1 MGLRN
6 FAVWI
11 GFFGSVLGTPCVLSA
26 SETIPVPPEKC
37 VSADVALSAENE
49 EGRASENMLSGGIGV
64 DGRANA
70 APFPGAE
77 LQREVRAALKRW
89 KAVPDT
95 QAEAAASEFLAL
107 YRAVEADSEL
117 PEKAR
122 NGMKRTL
129 KDRLEALS
137 RQILT
142 HLVKERETDAK
153 LSDPAEQLE
162 NAERPEKVER
172 SKSVNRSKN
181 TERSKSANRSKNVE
195 RSESVNRSKN
205 AERPK
210 SVNRSRSVDRSGI
223 ENAAE
228 RDERDGEIAE
238 LGQIGGGAG
247 GVGNGLGGIGDAGGD
262 GASRRVQES
271 GEHLVEV
278 IQATIHPDSWE
289 SNGGQGT
296 IYFWMPNG
304 SLIIRQ
310 TDANHEE
317 IRNLLNQLRRAGS

>member
-26 SETIPVPPEKC
+26 SETIPVPPEKR
-37 VSADVALSAENE
+37 VSVDVALSAENE

-70 APFPGAE
+70 APFSGAE
-77 LQREVRAALKRW
+77 LQRNVRAALKRW

-142 HLVKERETDAK
+142 HLVKERETNAK
-153 LSDPAEQLE
+153 HSDPAE
-162 NAERPEKVER
+162 RPE
-172 SKSVNRSKN
+172 
-181 TERSKSANRSKNVE
+181 
-195 RSESVNRSKN
+195 N

-238 LGQIGGGAG
+238 LGQIVGGAG

>member
-26 SETIPVPPEKC
+26 SETIPVPPEKR
-37 VSADVALSAENE
+37 VSVDVALSAENE

-70 APFPGAE
+70 APFSGAD
-77 LQREVRAALKRW
+77 LQRNVRAALKRW

-142 HLVKERETDAK
+142 YLVKERETNAK

-181 TERSKSANRSKNVE
+181 
-195 RSESVNRSKN
+195 

-210 SVNRSRSVDRSGI
+210 SVNRSRALNRSRSVDRSGI

-228 RDERDGEIAE
+228 WDERDGEIAE

>member
-6 FAVWI
+6 FAVWAS
-11 GFFGSVLGTPCVLSA
+11 FFGSVLGTPCVLSA
-26 SETIPVPPEKC
+26 SETIPVLPEKR
-37 VSADVALSAENE
+37 VSADVALSAENA

-70 APFPGAE
+70 APFSGAE

-181 TERSKSANRSKNVE
+181 
-195 RSESVNRSKN
+195 

-210 SVNRSRSVDRSGI
+210 SVNRSRALNRSRSVNRSGI

-228 RDERDGEIAE
+228 RDERDGEITE
-238 LGQIGGGAG
+238 LGQIVGGAG
-247 GVGNGLGGIGDAGGD
+247 GVGNGLGGIGNGLGGIGDAGGD

>member
-1 MGLRN
+1 MRFCQRSVILGWLI
-6 FAVWI
+6 WGI
-11 GFFGSVLGTPCVLSA
+11 FGPCSALSVSETAA
-26 SETIPVPPEKC
+26 SEAAVSETAVSEAAVSETAVSETAVSETQTLLHAGGPAGDVSGVP
-37 VSADVALSAENE
+37 ALS
-49 EGRASENMLSGGIGV
+49 
-64 DGRANA
+64 
-70 APFPGAE
+70 GAD

-89 KAVPDT
+89 KKVPDP

-107 YRAVEADSEL
+107 YRALEADHEL

-122 NGMKRTL
+122 NGLKRTL
-129 KDRLEALS
+129 QIRLDALS

-142 HLVKERETDAK
+142 HLEKERETSVKCPESAK
-153 LSDPAEQLE
+153 
-162 NAERPEKVER
+162 RP
-172 SKSVNRSKN
+172 
-181 TERSKSANRSKNVE
+181 
-195 RSESVNRSKN
+195 
-205 AERPK
+205 
-210 SVNRSRSVDRSGI
+210 RSVKRSGT
-223 ENAAE
+223 ENAAG
-228 RDERDGEIAE
+228 RDGKDGVSEE

-247 GVGNGLGGIGDAGGD
+247 GFGNGMGGMNGIGGNGQEQ
-262 GASRRVQES
+262 RVQES

>member
-11 GFFGSVLGTPCVLSA
+11 SFFGSALGTPCVLSA
-26 SETIPVPPEKC
+26 SETIPVPPEKR
-37 VSADVALSAENE
+37 VSDDVALSAENA
-49 EGRASENMLSGGIGV
+49 EGRALEDAVSDGTVSERMAG
-64 DGRANA
+64 A
-70 APFPGAE
+70 APFSGAE

-89 KAVPDT
+89 KKVPDA

-117 PEKAR
+117 AEKAQ
-122 NGMKRTL
+122 NGLKRTL
-129 KDRLEALS
+129 KNRLEALS

-142 HLVKERETDAK
+142 HLMKERETHAK
-153 LSDPAEQLE
+153 RSAPANRPE
-162 NAERPEKVER
+162 NAERPGKAER
-172 SKSVNRSKN
+172 PRSVNRSQ
-181 TERSKSANRSKNVE
+181 
-195 RSESVNRSKN
+195 SVNRS
-205 AERPK
+205 
-210 SVNRSRSVDRSGI
+210 GTG
-223 ENAAE
+223 NAAG
-228 RDERDGEIAE
+228 RDERDGETAE

-247 GVGNGLGGIGDAGGD
+247 RFGNGMGGIGDAGGD
-262 GASRRVQES
+262 GVSRRVQES

>member
-37 VSADVALSAENE
+37 VSADVALSAENA
-49 EGRASENMLSGGIGV
+49 EGRASENMISDGIGV

-70 APFPGAE
+70 APFSGAE
-77 LQREVRAALKRW
+77 LQRNVRAALKRW

-117 PEKAR
+117 PEKAQ
-122 NGMKRTL
+122 NGLKRTL
-129 KDRLEALS
+129 KNRLEALS

-142 HLVKERETDAK
+142 HLVKERETNAK
-153 LSDPAEQLE
+153 HSDPAERPE
-162 NAERPEKVER
+162 NAERPK
-172 SKSVNRSKN
+172 
-181 TERSKSANRSKNVE
+181 
-195 RSESVNRSKN
+195 SVNRSKN

-210 SVNRSRSVDRSGI
+210 SVNRSRSVNRSGI
-223 ENAAE
+223 ENTAG

>member
-1 MGLRN
+1 MMGLRN

-26 SETIPVPPEKC
+26 SETIPVPPEKR
-37 VSADVALSAENE
+37 VSVDVALSAENE

-70 APFPGAE
+70 APFSGAE
-77 LQREVRAALKRW
+77 LQRNVRAALKRW

-142 HLVKERETDAK
+142 HLVKERETNAK
-153 LSDPAEQLE
+153 HSDPAE
-162 NAERPEKVER
+162 RPE
-172 SKSVNRSKN
+172 
-181 TERSKSANRSKNVE
+181 
-195 RSESVNRSKN
+195 N

-238 LGQIGGGAG
+238 LGQIVGGAG